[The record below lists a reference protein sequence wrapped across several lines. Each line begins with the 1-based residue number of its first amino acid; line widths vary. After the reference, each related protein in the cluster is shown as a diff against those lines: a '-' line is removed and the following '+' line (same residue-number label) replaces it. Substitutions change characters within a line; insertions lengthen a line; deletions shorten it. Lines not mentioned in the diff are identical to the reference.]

1 MRSLS
6 RTGAGRS
13 GTSAGS
19 ERGVVVKWTWEDG
32 EEVEDNVEEQEDE
45 CRLGE
50 RVVVRRSRRG
60 E

>member
-1 MRSLS
+1 M
-6 RTGAGRS
+6 
-13 GTSAGS
+13 
-19 ERGVVVKWTWEDG
+19 VKWTWEDG